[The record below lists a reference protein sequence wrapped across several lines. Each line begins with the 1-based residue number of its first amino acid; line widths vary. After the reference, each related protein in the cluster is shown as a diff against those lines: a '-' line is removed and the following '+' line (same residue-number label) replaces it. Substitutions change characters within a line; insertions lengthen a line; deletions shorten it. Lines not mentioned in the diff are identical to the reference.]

1 MSRTNPRVV
10 GQPGQSILADDP
22 ASRTRRVRVLARLLD
37 NSISIPGTGW
47 KIGFD
52 PIVGLIPGIGDLIG
66 AVLSGYIILEAARA
80 EVPGYT
86 LARMLVNVGIDT
98 VLGSIP
104 AGIALVIFPNQV
116 RSGTESPW
124 WKLPS
129 PFLSINE
136 AFPPELELGVEH
148 LERRDG
154 DQVRIESGSRACT
167 PVQDSQH
174 QRRNGSRD
182 GTRCDNASCGE
193 PQPSWPAN
201 RRS

>member
-104 AGIALVIFPNQV
+104 AVGDVFDAVWKSNTKNVALLESHLSGDRAAIRREKRTAIGLTVLAVVALVLII
-116 RSGTESPW
+116 GAG
-124 WKLPS
+124 L
-129 PFLSINE
+129 
-136 AFPPELELGVEH
+136 ALGIYVAR
-148 LERRDG
+148 LLWG
-154 DQVRIESGSRACT
+154 LV
-167 PVQDSQH
+167 
-174 QRRNGSRD
+174 
-182 GTRCDNASCGE
+182 TR
-193 PQPSWPAN
+193 
-201 RRS
+201 